1 MIQILWNLTSKI
13 PSLKHVSRFNVVTVV
28 VVAVVVVVV
37 DVAVVV
43 SFLFEVWNFNI
54 IQV

>member
-13 PSLKHVSRFNVVTVV
+13 PSLKHVSRFNVV
-28 VVAVVVVVV
+28 VVVVVV
-37 DVAVVV
+37 VVGVVGVAVVV